1 MKSRMDKY
9 YKDED
14 VMQRTSKNDSLYE
27 ELYRQ
32 KQMPRS
38 NITVIDNV
46 NEIDITKI
54 KTMVDSREN
63 YKRVRDYENIVNPM
77 DTYRKSEID
86 YHFDEIDNSNYD
98 INEILK
104 NKRSNKEYDSTKVRR
119 INNAL
124 YDIMERERDIHEE
137 DDESFDLFNTMSRTA
152 VREDTDLFSN
162 LKDTA
167 VIEKQEEKEIEEEF
181 YTNTTKFDSDDF
193 GDDFKENNNSK
204 IFIIIG
210 VVAIV
215 IAICVIIYL
224 KFF

>member
-1 MKSRMDKY
+1 MDKY

-124 YDIMERERDIHEE
+124 YDIMERERDIHDE

-224 KFF
+224 KFFSTT

>member
-1 MKSRMDKY
+1 MDKY

-124 YDIMERERDIHEE
+124 YDIMERERDIHDE
-137 DDESFDLFNTMSRTA
+137 DDESFD
-152 VREDTDLFSN
+152 
-162 LKDTA
+162 
-167 VIEKQEEKEIEEEF
+167 
-181 YTNTTKFDSDDF
+181 
-193 GDDFKENNNSK
+193 
-204 IFIIIG
+204 
-210 VVAIV
+210 
-215 IAICVIIYL
+215 
-224 KFF
+224 

>member
-1 MKSRMDKY
+1 MDKY

-27 ELYRQ
+27 ELYRE

-124 YDIMERERDIHEE
+124 YDIMERERDIYDE

-167 VIEKQEEKEIEEEF
+167 VIEKQEEKKIEEEF
-181 YTNTTKFDSDDF
+181 YTNTTKFDGDDF